1 MSTPVIPRSAGI
13 GLLIYAIGTFA
24 AFMFAGAPGGD
35 YADGR
40 VTSYID
46 PEHAPAA
53 FTLWYVSALAALAL
67 VLFGAGIRRLPRV
80 GGPLAALASIGAAL
94 SVTGAWIAGG
104 VEVGMVEGG
113 SAVQAGVPHP
123 VVYLFTEIG
132 SAMAVCGPALCIGV
146 VAIVLAVHGG
156 LPVWLRVFCVVGGV
170 CGILAPFFFTY
181 FIYLL
186 WAVTISVALII
197 TGRAARTTPGSAAEP
212 AESIA

>member
-1 MSTPVIPRSAGI
+1 MSMPVIPRSAGI
-13 GLLIYAIGTFA
+13 GLLIYAVGTFA

-35 YADGR
+35 YDDGR
-40 VTSYID
+40 IASYID
-46 PEHAPAA
+46 QAHAPAA

-67 VLFGAGIRRLPRV
+67 VLFGSGIRRLPRI

-113 SAVQAGVPHP
+113 SPVQAGVPHP
-123 VVYLFTEIG
+123 VIYLFTEIG

-146 VAIVLAVHGG
+146 VAIVLAIRGG
-156 LPVWLRVFCVVGGV
+156 LPVWLRVFCVIGGV

-186 WAVTISVALII
+186 WVLTMGVALII
-197 TGRAARTTPGSAAEP
+197 TGHAARPAVAAS
-212 AESIA
+212 AESAESMV

>member
-1 MSTPVIPRSAGI
+1 MSTHVTPRSAGI

-24 AFMFAGAPGGD
+24 SFMFAGAPGGD

-40 VTSYID
+40 ISSYID
-46 PEHAPAA
+46 PAHAPVA

-67 VLFGAGIRRLPRV
+67 VLLGAGIRRLPNI
-80 GGPLAALASIGAAL
+80 GGPLAALTSIGAAL

-123 VVYLFTEIG
+123 VVYLLTEIG

-146 VAIVLAVHGG
+146 VAIVLTFRGG
-156 LPVWLRVFCVVGGV
+156 LPVWLRIFCLIGGV

-186 WAVTISVALII
+186 WALTMSVALIV
-197 TGRAARTTPGSAAEP
+197 TGGAARTMSVGPAEP
-212 AESIA
+212 ADSIV